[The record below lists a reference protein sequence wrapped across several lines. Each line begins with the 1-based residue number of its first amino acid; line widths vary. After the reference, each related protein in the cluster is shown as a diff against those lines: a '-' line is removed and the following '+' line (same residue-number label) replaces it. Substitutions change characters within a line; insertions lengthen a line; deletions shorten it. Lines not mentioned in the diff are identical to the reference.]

1 MGKEPLSALRSWVM
15 FSRLSHEPKGGFRN
29 EPREVQPPTQA
40 YTARSRQRY
49 MERQIRKYK
58 DRLIVAQTPQQ
69 KMMARNKVREW
80 QRALDELIDAQ
91 PDSNYLYRHRDRE
104 SARNKPTVQRLQF
117 DQSSATMAIEK
128 PHRSLLNSELPN
140 GLPWKG
146 EPNAII
152 DKLSDD
158 GRVLQRR
165 LYDEAGNAKT
175 DYDTTNHN
183 RPDKHP
189 TGAHKHDLDSSKKN
203 PHGAPQPLTDKELED
218 NADIIQR
225 GVNYFDS

>member
-1 MGKEPLSALRSWVM
+1 M

-40 YTARSRQRY
+40 YTARSRQCY

-117 DQSSATMAIEK
+117 DKSSATMAIE
-128 PHRSLLNSELPN
+128 
-140 GLPWKG
+140 
-146 EPNAII
+146 
-152 DKLSDD
+152 
-158 GRVLQRR
+158 
-165 LYDEAGNAKT
+165 
-175 DYDTTNHN
+175 N
-183 RPDKHP
+183 RTVH
-189 TGAHKHDLDSSKKN
+189 S
-203 PHGAPQPLTDKELED
+203 
-218 NADIIQR
+218 
-225 GVNYFDS
+225 